1 MCIDVDNQSEILL
14 DSIFLEQLES
24 IFLSVLE
31 DLGLGKK
38 ECELLLVDN
47 AKIQAINLEF
57 RGIDKVTDVLSFP
70 LESEFSSLLGSVV
83 ISTQYA
89 QKVANALGHSLKD
102 EIALLFIHAI
112 LHLVGFN
119 HEVDSGEHREKEA
132 ELVERFCLPT
142 SLIVRT
148 QGEKM

>member
-1 MCIDVDNQSEILL
+1 MCLDVDNQSEIPL
-14 DSIFLEQLES
+14 DSIFLERLES
-24 IFLSVLE
+24 IFLGVLE
-31 DLGLGKK
+31 DLDLGEK
-38 ECELLLVDN
+38 ECELLFVDN
-47 AKIQAINLEF
+47 AKIQAMNLEF
-57 RGIDKVTDVLSFP
+57 RGVDKATDVLSFP

-89 QKVANALGHSLKD
+89 QKVADELGHSLND

-132 ELVERFCLPT
+132 EFVAHFGLPA

-148 QGEKM
+148 QG